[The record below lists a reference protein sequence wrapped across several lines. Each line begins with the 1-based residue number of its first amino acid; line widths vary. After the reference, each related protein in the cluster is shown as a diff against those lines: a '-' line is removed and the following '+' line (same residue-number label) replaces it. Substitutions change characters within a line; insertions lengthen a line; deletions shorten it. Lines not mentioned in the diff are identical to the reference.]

1 VVGHEW
7 WREARPAARF
17 RHAPNSIIHSF
28 FAPQRFVFI
37 IFASPVVAVVLQLA
51 IVATVFVFV
60 LPLLHHLPDPEE
72 VDDGS

>member
-1 VVGHEW
+1 MVGHG

-17 RHAPNSIIHSF
+17 RHAPNSIHSF
-28 FAPQRFVFI
+28 FAPQRFVFV

-60 LPLLHHLPDPEE
+60 LPLLHHLPYPEE